1 MELANSE
8 KFQLAGELERNKIEM
23 LDLKQAMAKAIFN
36 AGATIQ
42 KIDHPKPTSN
52 QNGEDEVNP
61 PMLGNVSKKNPSM
74 PDDLSK
80 KTPKGSTRGVSIV
93 GWTPL
98 EPVKEESL
106 AVSENRVS
114 GLREK
119 IASNRNISKPAP
131 EPVKPPPVSSAFRRV
146 SQVGG

>member
-8 KFQLAGELERNKIEM
+8 NVQLAGELERNKIDM
-23 LDLKQAMAKAIFN
+23 LDLQQAMASAIFN
-36 AGATIQ
+36 AGSIQ
-42 KIDHPKPTSN
+42 KIDQPKLTSN

-80 KTPKGSTRGVSIV
+80 KTPTGSTRRVSIV
-93 GWTPL
+93 GSTTL
-98 EPVKEESL
+98 EPVREESL
-106 AVSENRVS
+106 LVSENRVS

-119 IASNRNISKPAP
+119 IASNRSIQKPAP
-131 EPVKPPPVSSAFRRV
+131 QAVKQPPVS
-146 SQVGG
+146 